1 MEKLNEIK
9 KQIVKNSMLLTAKTD
24 QAGIAGWTIKH
35 LANESKLPLIVV
47 YYVVKHLM
55 ALNYVVQL
63 SNKRFV
69 YAKKF
74 KFDQIDAISKII
86 VKHWD
91 TCVYSTHE
99 KHLAIPRPIDHF
111 TNRELINEMRK
122 RNLIDDNNRFNG

>member
-24 QAGIAGWTIKH
+24 QTGIAGWTIKR
-35 LANESKLPLIVV
+35 LANESKLPQIMV

-55 ALNYVVQL
+55 TLNYVVQL

-74 KFDQIDAISKII
+74 KFDQVDSISEII
-86 VKHWD
+86 VKHWN
-91 TCVYSTHE
+91 TCVYSTYE
-99 KHLAIPRPIDHF
+99 KHLAIPRPIGHF
-111 TNRELINEMRK
+111 TNKELINEMRK